1 VQKPADREAQKEKKK
16 REGEKRERIH
26 MRRKEAATALSK
38 QGGAPIIPTATP
50 FTRHTPPYFCTTVF
64 QE

>member
-1 VQKPADREAQKEKKK
+1 MREKE

-26 MRRKEAATALSK
+26 MGGKEAATALSE

-50 FTRHTPPYFCTTVF
+50 FTRHTPPHFCTTVF